1 RGIGVRNLTRQHS
14 PGDIG
19 IGVDLRN
26 RQHRTYARM
35 NPEPTRVKLPGVLED
50 ENQTAE
56 QARSGI
62 VGMSLEL
69 RGQSQRGSVR
79 LPISQRVPGCQPG
92 DDGRCGRTEP
102 PGVWD
107 RVRAPQPQPRYG
119 DSQVSTSGPQ
129 RTVYE
134 VGLVT
139 GHI

>member
-1 RGIGVRNLTRQHS
+1 
-14 PGDIG
+14 
-19 IGVDLRN
+19 
-26 RQHRTYARM
+26 
-35 NPEPTRVKLPGVLED
+35 
-50 ENQTAE
+50 
-56 QARSGI
+56 
-62 VGMSLEL
+62 

-139 GHI
+139 GHIRYVTGPVIVDFHRQTSAPHQNLDGVPGSECQSQRIETGPEIGR